1 MARTVCN
8 MEMISVCFVILMR
21 GLWEDH
27 MIASLFVMIL
37 GILLMELWSV
47 MLVMSA
53 AVTAE
58 TTQE

>member
-1 MARTVCN
+1 